1 MGASDFLRKKAEETR
16 AKGADTTRYDEK
28 TGVRLDNGNDSY
40 NTVWENYK
48 RVKASDLA
56 PKVAGGTVNPII
68 SFGDVRENPV
78 LKRKTNTTK
87 TYSQALTESRN
98 KAKVLENGAKLPAVI
113 PPKGDVSKLI
123 LPDTGGGGTVNPTL
137 KRNEVRTKY
146 DYMTDREA
154 AVYKYYRDR
163 GQVEKAQEYLD
174 ALEMDVNQRAAMQ
187 KREDA
192 KKLAEESTAAALYAR
207 AVGNIGQAA
216 GAVYAAAMEGADKPV
231 DPYHPLMGGV
241 NMNEGLYEGLM
252 GDSTGLGKFAK
263 EAGLAVFDWGT
274 QAATLGPLTPYV
286 MAAGAAAGNT
296 KEALERGGTTDEA
309 VMYGLAGGAAE
320 AITEKLGYDRL
331 FELGKITKNKGAVS
345 TFLKSLLPQA
355 ASEGAE
361 EATSEIANILADTLI
376 MGDNSQMKQIAQ
388 TAMESGATE
397 SEAVKTALMEGI
409 KQVGYSGAVGAASGG
424 VIAGGIGGLSRMTG
438 RNTMEMAGNSVETA
452 RDAMT
457 NAGNEVTQRTNAM
470 RSQGKAEVPEGTT
483 QGNVLSEQGKV
494 LPKQGNVLSN
504 RENMLPEQGNVMV
517 NRENVPEVT
526 QENKALRDFGEKYYY
541 TEGQK
546 LVNEE
551 AERRGDTSFIPA
563 FQTYYTAG
571 LTGVKESDIKQTAE
585 TIVADKGLLSAAY
598 LAGVNDRKADLEA
611 RMKGTGKMGQTAGVF
626 LETDAVTKEQRS
638 LVELVSRVAELEV
651 VLVDELPQDR
661 RGYYENNKGRVTIAL
676 NSGQFAG
683 TLFHE
688 ATHYLRE
695 ANPEGYDRMQQ
706 AVFSAAAA
714 MKGMDT
720 EAYIKSYEKRYG
732 EAYREAG
739 QEAGYDV
746 ILEEMTADML
756 GELAGD
762 EKSLRAFLEEL
773 NRENPTVLGKI
784 REFVESL
791 LTTLKSLVW
800 TIVNKKDT
808 IFKYIFWERLD
819 SLPIPESCFHF
830 VWCQIA

>member
-1 MGASDFLRKKAEETR
+1 VGASDFLRKKAEETR

-68 SFGDVRENPV
+68 SFGNVRENPV

-241 NMNEGLYEGLM
+241 NMNEGLAEGLM
-252 GDSTGLGKFAK
+252 GDSTGAEKFAK

-361 EATSEIANILADTLI
+361 EATSEIANLLADTLI

-388 TAMESGATE
+388 TAMENGATE

-438 RNTMEMAGNSVETA
+438 RNTLEMAGNPVETA

-470 RSQGKAEVPEGTT
+470 RSQGKAEVPEGTQPET
-483 QGNVLSEQGKV
+483 MLKEQGNVLPERENMLPEQGNV
-494 LPKQGNVLSN
+494 LPERENMLPEQGNVLSN

-526 QENKALRDFGEKYYY
+526 QQNKALRDFGEKYYY

-551 AERRGDTSFIPA
+551 AERRGGTSFIPA

-598 LAGVNDRKADLEA
+598 LAGVNDRKTDLEA

-638 LVELVSRVAELEV
+638 LAELVSRVAELEV

-695 ANPEGYDRMQQ
+695 ANPEGYDRMRQ
-706 AVFSAAAA
+706 AGFSAAGGVE
-714 MKGMDT
+714 GMGT
-720 EAYIKSYEKRYG
+720 GRHI
-732 EAYREAG
+732 
-739 QEAGYDV
+739 
-746 ILEEMTADML
+746 
-756 GELAGD
+756 
-762 EKSLRAFLEEL
+762 
-773 NRENPTVLGKI
+773 
-784 REFVESL
+784 
-791 LTTLKSLVW
+791 
-800 TIVNKKDT
+800 
-808 IFKYIFWERLD
+808 
-819 SLPIPESCFHF
+819 
-830 VWCQIA
+830 